1 MYKFFIILIY
11 VISNCFLFIIAKIIR
26 LTTNHHHL
34 LPPAIVSYVK
44 VATDTIEILTVN
56 RLNLANVF
64 GVQIPICLQS
74 KKNWPPYNVG
84 SDGGALPQQ
93 LHRLMAATFQNS
105 LMFNAYVI
113 LSLVSFAAQQNL
125 EGHYCN

>member
-11 VISNCFLFIIAKIIR
+11 VISNCFLFIIAKIIC

-44 VATDTIEILTVN
+44 VASDTIEILTVN

-64 GVQIPICLQS
+64 GVQVPICLQS
-74 KKNWPPYNVG
+74 KKN
-84 SDGGALPQQ
+84 
-93 LHRLMAATFQNS
+93 T
-105 LMFNAYVI
+105 I
-113 LSLVSFAAQQNL
+113 
-125 EGHYCN
+125 